1 MKTLRKFSKII
12 TVVAILAMV
21 LSFASCKKGSLE
33 LKSFTVDRTSVKTNY
48 LIGEEIDFSGIK
60 ATVKYNDESYNKVYT
75 YDELTITYAEDIT
88 ATEGDKKVTVSFDD
102 PHLGVKQ
109 ETKVAIKVTKEPVV
123 DETDPAIVTQFEQ
136 PGTLTAFNSA
146 NASAGKSEY
155 GSSSFS
161 GEFALGNQ
169 IYVVGNE
176 NAFIFKPLVAAFNES
191 DVVVELTNFF
201 ATVDISIYIND
212 AYVALTKVAG
222 EGNIVEYYNDDTL
235 IATVDTYKGEYNFSA
250 DAKNLKVKISVLP
263 SDKYYI
269 YDGNAV
275 VLEAKVIAAYNV
287 YEAWQL
293 AVIDNFNAQWD
304 AIKTEHGIKDLN
316 VSGVVFHDD
325 ITVTANDVPADFFLT
340 TTEEVVYKNSATG
353 AEIKIP
359 AGTKYL
365 KDWTQVYHRVG
376 AGDFAIKGNFFTLD
390 MSDFPIVPSPAVFN
404 APGEP
409 GQYAGDFSNA
419 TLFKFDTTQAADIE
433 KPADVAIV
441 EFDNLNMIGNSSR
454 DNLVDADGYL
464 ASAGGLI
471 LIKASYFS
479 EVTMKNTIGNS
490 FFISYF
496 SDSKAVLN
504 AESIKCY
511 DSYQNAGMVW
521 GIATLTFKNSYLN
534 GSGGP
539 VVIATSENQ
548 GTQNPTLLIDSST
561 IVETHLT
568 GQEIWFTA
576 VNANATISQ
585 IIALGNSLESAGIGN
600 FVDEKGLMNIKGLLM
615 ASGGSAPEII
625 EGVSAQG
632 TILFGNNG
640 LERWMDSDMWNDI
653 YNHASPII
661 QDGQIVGTYNTLAA
675 GAPFLT
681 IYDAQNDKY
690 HTLFSDGSALYDM
703 NFNVFNPDPTN
714 GGSMEHYNIYLAL
727 KAADHITLTQGGLSV
742 VFELYH

>member
-88 ATEGDKKVTVSFDD
+88 ATEGDKEVTVSFDD
-102 PHLGVKQ
+102 PNLGVKQ

-136 PGTLTAFNSA
+136 PDGLTAFNSA

-155 GSSSFS
+155 GSTTFS

-169 IYVVGNE
+169 IYVIGNE
-176 NAFIFKPLVAAFNES
+176 NAFILKPKVAAFNES

-250 DAKNLKVKISVLP
+250 DAAGAKVKISVLP
-263 SDKYYI
+263 SEKYYI
-269 YDGNAV
+269 SDHPAV

-316 VSGVVFHDD
+316 VSGVVFHND
-325 ITVTANDVPADFFLT
+325 ITVTANDVPADFFRS

-365 KDWTQVYHRVG
+365 YDWTYVYHRVG

-404 APGEP
+404 TTTGDS
-409 GQYAGDFSNA
+409 QYGDDFSNA
-419 TLFKFDTTQAADIE
+419 TLFKFDTTQTADIE
-433 KPADVAIV
+433 KPDDVAIV
-441 EFDNLNMIGNSSR
+441 EFDNLNMIGNASR
-454 DNLVDADGYL
+454 DNLVDADGNL

-471 LIKASYFS
+471 LVKASYFS

-496 SDSKAVLN
+496 SDCKAVLN

-534 GSGGP
+534 GTGGP
-539 VVIATSENQ
+539 VVIATSEET
-548 GTQNPTLLIDSST
+548 GTQNPVLTLTNT
-561 IVETHLT
+561 IAETHLT
-568 GQEIWFTA
+568 GEEIWFTA
-576 VNANATISQ
+576 TGANTMMDDIKALAMGLNAEPLK
-585 IIALGNSLESAGIGN
+585 LGSFIDANG
-600 FVDEKGLMNIKGLLM
+600 KMNLKGLLM
-615 ASGGSAPEII
+615 ADATSADAIVI
-625 EGVSAQG
+625 GAYAQG
-632 TILFGNNG
+632 YMFFDNNG
-640 LERWMDSDMWNDI
+640 IERILSETPTTQNAIIWKQIYEATMGAMAGGKIPPFFTVNDAEGNI
-653 YNHASPII
+653 
-661 QDGQIVGTYNTLAA
+661 AA
-675 GAPFLT
+675 GLYFNGTTFVDLFTNMAIGTDPSHDAT
-681 IYDAQNDKY
+681 IAA
-690 HTLFSDGSALYDM
+690 F
-703 NFNVFNPDPTN
+703 
-714 GGSMEHYNIYLAL
+714 
-727 KAADHITLTQGGLSV
+727 KAADHITLTQGGMSV
-742 VFELYH
+742 TFEFYH